1 MVKIISEIGI
11 NHDGDYEKAKKLI
24 FLTYQSGANAIKFQY
39 RNLDNSYSDNA
50 KEIGDE
56 MLSKEIIRNYLSPD
70 QLIDLTKYASDLG
83 LEVGISFFEKE
94 DIQDFGNKIKIF
106 DFFKIP
112 SAELTNNELI
122 DALLKLNKH
131 LYISLGTHNEV
142 EVTSAL
148 ERLPKEGW
156 TPMHC
161 ISNYPVTLKNARLGY
176 ITFLQDKWEMDVG
189 YSSHDNDWEVC
200 LLAMQMGVSVIERH
214 ITLNRSADGLDHSS
228 SSTPDHFK
236 KMANF
241 ANAMPIMLAGN
252 SPRSAN
258 QGELLNR
265 QNLGRS
271 YYAKDNFAKGDLIKL
286 SDLEYRS
293 PRTGLDKTNIEEYIC
308 KPLQINLSKGQ
319 VVAKGIFN
327 KSSPISDNI
336 IDIAKQMK
344 LAIPVRLHDFE
355 KMKSLFPIGAYEF
368 HLSFDE
374 VLSEIDFTNIS
385 PDNLYSIHLPDYINP
400 TQLIDPFSEN
410 DDQKSASLILL
421 ERTVNF
427 AEKLQD
433 LTGTNV
439 PIVGSFSVVHLDRED
454 FFEKHSTLF
463 KGYQARGVNMVPQW
477 LPPIAWYFGG
487 SVSLDVMNTSEDIK
501 YLKKHKIGL
510 CMDLCHLIL
519 GRNYYDFS
527 ANSIIDDLKKQVQ
540 HIHIADAAGIDG
552 EGLQIGEGDAK
563 NMKIIKKAFDF
574 DCMKVIEVWQGH
586 LDNGA
591 GFSKAISNLERLFNN
606 EK

>member
-1 MVKIISEIGI
+1 MIKIIAEIGI
-11 NHDGDYEKAKKLI
+11 NHDGCKGKARELI
-24 FLTYQSGANAIKFQY
+24 NASFKHGANAIKFQY

-50 KEIGDE
+50 REIGDE

-70 QLIDLTKYASDLG
+70 QLFDLSTYASDLG

-131 LYISLGTHNEV
+131 LYISLGTHNEG

-148 ERLPKEGW
+148 EKLPKEGW

-176 ITFLQDKWEMDVG
+176 ITFLQGKWGMDVG
-189 YSSHDNDWEVC
+189 YSSHDDDWEVC
-200 LLAMQMGVSVIERH
+200 LLAMHMGVSVIERH
-214 ITLNRSADGLDHSS
+214 ITLNRAADGLDHSS
-228 SSTPDHFK
+228 SSTPNHFK

-308 KPLQINLSKGQ
+308 KPLQNNLSKGQ
-319 VVAKGIFN
+319 VIAKGIFN

-336 IDIAKQMK
+336 IDIAKEMK
-344 LAIPVRLHDFE
+344 LAIPVRLHDFD

-400 TQLIDPFSEN
+400 TQLIDPFSED

-439 PIVGSFSVVHLDRED
+439 PIVGSFSVVHSDRED
-454 FFEKHSTLF
+454 FFEKHSTLY
-463 KGYQARGVNMVPQW
+463 KGYQARGVNIAPQW

-487 SVSLDVMNTSEDIK
+487 SVSLDVMNASEDVK

-527 ANSIIDDLKKQVQ
+527 AHSIIDDLKKQIQ
-540 HIHIADAAGIDG
+540 HIHIADASGIDG
-552 EGLQIGEGDAK
+552 EGLPVGDGDFE
-563 NMKIIKKAFDF
+563 NIDLIKKMLSY
-574 DCMKVIEVWQGH
+574 DCLKVIEVWQGH

-591 GFSKAISNLERLFNN
+591 GFRKEIIKLTEIY

>member
-1 MVKIISEIGI
+1 MIKIIAEIGI
-11 NHDGDYEKAKKLI
+11 NHDGCKDKAKELI
-24 FLTYQSGANAIKFQY
+24 NTSCKHGANAIKFQY

-131 LYISLGTHNEV
+131 LYISLGAHNEV

-176 ITFLQDKWEMDVG
+176 ITFLQDKWGMDVG
-189 YSSHDNDWEVC
+189 YSSHDDDWEVC
-200 LLAMQMGVSVIERH
+200 LFAMQMGVSVIERH
-214 ITLNRSADGLDHSS
+214 ITLNRAADGLDHSS

-241 ANAMPIMLAGN
+241 ANAMPFMLAGN

-271 YYAKDNFAKGDLIKL
+271 YYAKDNFSKGDLIKL

-308 KPLQINLSKGQ
+308 KPLQNNLSKGQ
-319 VVAKGIFN
+319 VVAKGNFN

-336 IDIAKQMK
+336 IDIAKEMK

-374 VLSEIDFTNIS
+374 VLSEIDYTNIS

-400 TQLIDPFSEN
+400 TQLIDPFSED
-410 DDQKSASLILL
+410 DDQKSSSLILL

-439 PIVGSFSVVHLDRED
+439 LIVGSFSVVHSDRED
-454 FFEKHSTLF
+454 FFEKHSALF
-463 KGYQARGVNMVPQW
+463 KSYLGRGVRIVPQW

-487 SVSLDVMNTSEDIK
+487 SVGLDVMNASEDVK
-501 YLKKHKIGL
+501 YLKKHRMGL
-510 CMDLCHLIL
+510 CMDICHLIL

-540 HIHIADAAGIDG
+540 HIHIADAIGIDG
-552 EGLQIGEGDAK
+552 EGLAIGDGDFE
-563 NMKIIKKAFDF
+563 NIDLIKKMLSY
-574 DCMKVIEVWQGH
+574 DCLKVIEVWQGH

-591 GFSKAISNLERLFNN
+591 GFRKEIIKLTEIY

>member
-1 MVKIISEIGI
+1 MIKIIAEIGI
-11 NHDGDYEKAKKLI
+11 NHDGCKGKARELI
-24 FLTYQSGANAIKFQY
+24 NASFKHGANAIKFQY

-50 KEIGDE
+50 REIGDE

-70 QLIDLTKYASDLG
+70 QLFDLTTYASDLG

-148 ERLPKEGW
+148 ERLPKAGW

-176 ITFLQDKWEMDVG
+176 ITFLQGKWGMDVG
-189 YSSHDNDWEVC
+189 YSSHDDDWEVC
-200 LLAMQMGVSVIERH
+200 LLAMHMGVSVIERH
-214 ITLNRSADGLDHSS
+214 ITLNRAADGLDHSS
-228 SSTPDHFK
+228 SSTPNHFK

-319 VVAKGIFN
+319 VVTKGIFN

-336 IDIAKQMK
+336 IDIAKEMK
-344 LAIPVRLHDFE
+344 LAIPVRLHDFD

-400 TQLIDPFSEN
+400 TQLIDPFSED
-410 DDQKSASLILL
+410 DDQKTASLILL

-439 PIVGSFSVVHLDRED
+439 PIVGSFSVVHSDRED
-454 FFEKHSTLF
+454 FFEKHSTLY
-463 KGYQARGVNMVPQW
+463 KGYQARGANIVPQW

-487 SVSLDVMNTSEDIK
+487 SVSLDVMNAFEDVK
-501 YLKKHKIGL
+501 YLKKHEIGL

-527 ANSIIDDLKKQVQ
+527 AHSIIDDLKKQIQ
-540 HIHIADAAGIDG
+540 HIHIADASGIDG
-552 EGLQIGEGDAK
+552 EGLAVGDGDFE
-563 NMKIIKKAFDF
+563 NIDLIKKMLSY
-574 DCMKVIEVWQGH
+574 DCLKVIEVWQGH

-591 GFSKAISNLERLFNN
+591 GFRKEIIKLTEIY